1 MIYRT
6 VEVTATLSP
15 QAISVTP
22 VLDEHPQLSESV
34 EGKIVEVTA
43 DIVGS
48 IVEVSPTLSGNV
60 SATAEILTKLA
71 YSNMDEYEGPYTF
84 TPSEEVQVEHTRNRT
99 VMEDIVINPI
109 PDNYARMSWN
119 GSTLL
124 FY

>member
-1 MIYRT
+1 MTYRT
-6 VEVTATLSP
+6 VTVN
-15 QAISVTP
+15 AI
-22 VLDEHPQLSESV
+22 L
-34 EGKIVEVTA
+34 A
-43 DIVGS
+43 GS

-60 SATAEILTKLA
+60 SAPAEILTRIA

-84 TPSEEVQVEHTRNRT
+84 TPSEEVQVEHTQNRA

-119 GSTLL
+119 GSTIL